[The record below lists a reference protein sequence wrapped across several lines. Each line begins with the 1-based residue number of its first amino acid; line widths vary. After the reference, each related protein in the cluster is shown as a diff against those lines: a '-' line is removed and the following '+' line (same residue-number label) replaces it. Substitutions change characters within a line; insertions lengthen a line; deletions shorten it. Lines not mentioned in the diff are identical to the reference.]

1 MSKSNSMAAHSPVL
15 PPKSRFSQYQQKTP
29 QKQKLNS
36 SRSAPP
42 HTKTRASP
50 RYPANDRRH
59 PQPTHSAT
67 AARESQR
74 TAPQGGGRGGLM
86 QVKEFGQQFVDSC
99 KIRISKEVSN
109 SQLDS
114 VIETMDRTWS
124 IFPDQLSKPTTDPYI
139 YTNTNI

>member
-1 MSKSNSMAAHSPVL
+1 MSKSNSMAAHSLVPT
-15 PPKSRFSQYQQKTP
+15 PKSKLSQYQQKTP
-29 QKQKLNS
+29 QKQKLNL

-50 RYPANDRRH
+50 RYAANDRRH

-67 AARESQR
+67 VARESQR
-74 TAPQGGGRGGLM
+74 TAPQGGGGGAGPPM
-86 QVKEFGQQFVDSC
+86 QVKEFGQQFVHSC
-99 KIRISKEVSN
+99 KIRKEVSN

-114 VIETMDRTWS
+114 MIETIDRTLS
-124 IFPDQLSKPTTDPYI
+124 IFLDQLSKSTIDPYI